1 MFKEIESGSAFL
13 GIDSK
18 KREEDG
24 VKELIV
30 DVRPERREF
39 PGNKVNI
46 WAIDIGN
53 VLMKRSISCPVKKK
67 INHSRTDL
75 KIIFSLR
82 GEEGFSIGDF
92 IESTTKRPE
101 VNGGVPDLM
110 KKDLERAMSVST
122 YGVTAVNLGP
132 HFGGESEVGESDIS
146 IGEEK
151 DV

>member
-1 MFKEIESGSAFL
+1 VFKEIESGSAFL

-24 VKELIV
+24 VEELV
-30 DVRPERREF
+30 VVVGPERREF
-39 PGNKVNI
+39 PGNKVNS
-46 WAIDIGN
+46 WAIDIGK
-53 VLMKRSISCPVKKK
+53 VLLKRSIGSPVMKK

-92 IESTTKRPE
+92 IEGATERPE
-101 VNGGVPDLM
+101 VNGGVPVLM
-110 KKDLERAMSVST
+110 KNDLERSMSVST

-132 HFGGESEVGESDIS
+132 HFGGESEVGESNIS
-146 IGEEK
+146 IGKEK